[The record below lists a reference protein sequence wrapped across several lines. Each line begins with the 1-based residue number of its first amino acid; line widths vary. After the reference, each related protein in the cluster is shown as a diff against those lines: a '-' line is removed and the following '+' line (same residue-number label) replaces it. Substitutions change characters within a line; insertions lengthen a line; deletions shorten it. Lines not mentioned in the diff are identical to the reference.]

1 MPDADERHRR
11 RAERNRLAN
20 EIAEL
25 SARIDAAIYELLVRI
40 RRFDEL
46 EGWAGATSY
55 AQWLSWRA
63 NLAPGTARE
72 YVRVAHARR
81 RISSGSSAPGA
92 CATASTRGGRMG
104 RGGGI
109 IASASTPTPTGCSSS
124 GAA

>member
-1 MPDADERHRR
+1 MPDADERHKRR
-11 RAERNRLAN
+11 DERNRLAH

-72 YVRVAHARR
+72 YVRVAHALAAPRSRTGDCGRR
-81 RISSGSSAPGA
+81 AGFRTTAGRRAARVGA
-92 CATASTRGGRMG
+92 G
-104 RGGGI
+104 
-109 IASASTPTPTGCSSS
+109 
-124 GAA
+124 